1 MHGKPPRSPVSWSR
15 VSQFAIIAIAI
26 VLVAGALREI
36 GEVAV
41 PVFAALVVAL
51 TLGPASDRL
60 DRWGIPPVA
69 SSLLLVLLLCFMLV
83 GASALLSAPVA
94 YWIDQAPQIGRTLEQ
109 RLMFIIEPMQ
119 AVERFQ
125 KLIRSYFG
133 DEQALAVEMASP
145 PVGQTIIASLS
156 PALGQLLVF
165 FGALLF
171 MLIGREEI
179 QRRVVLSFDARESR
193 LKALRVVA
201 GVQRNLGR
209 YFAIVALINVGLGAI
224 SGVVF
229 AIVGLPNPIL
239 WGTLAAALNFVPYLG
254 PPVAAVLLGVAGL
267 FSFDSLPV
275 AAIPAVAFLV
285 LNFVESQFVTP
296 ALLGKRLDTD
306 PLFVFLAIVFGAW
319 LWGPAGALLATP
331 LLVIA
336 MSTYGAVAY
345 RDESVLPG

>member
-1 MHGKPPRSPVSWSR
+1 MHGKLPRNPVSWSR
-15 VSQFAIIAIAI
+15 ASQFAIIAMAV
-26 VLVAGALREI
+26 VLVAAALQAI

-51 TLGPASDRL
+51 TMGPAADRL
-60 DRWGIPPVA
+60 GRWGIPPVA
-69 SSLLLVLLLCFMLV
+69 SSLLLVVLLTLALV
-83 GASALLSAPVA
+83 AASALLSAPIA
-94 YWIDQAPQIGRTLEQ
+94 YWIDQAPQIGHTLEQ
-109 RLMFIIEPMQ
+109 RLMFIIEPLQ
-119 AVERFQ
+119 AAERFQ

-133 DEQALAVEMASP
+133 DGEALSVEMASP
-145 PVGQTIIASLS
+145 PVGQTIVSSLS
-156 PALGQLLVF
+156 PAVGQMLVF
-165 FGALLF
+165 FGTLLF
-171 MLIGREEI
+171 MLIGREHL
-179 QRRVVLSFDARESR
+179 QRRVVMAFDARESR

-201 GVQRNLGR
+201 GVQRDLGR
-209 YFAIVALINVGLGAI
+209 YFAIVALINAGLGAI

-229 AIVGLPNPIL
+229 AIAGLPNPIL
-239 WGTLAAALNFVPYLG
+239 WGTLAGALNFVPYIG
-254 PPVAAVLLGVAGL
+254 PLVAAILLGIAGL
-267 FSFDSLPV
+267 FTFDSLLF
-275 AAIPAVAFLV
+275 ASIPAGAFLV

-336 MSTYGAVAY
+336 ISTYGAVAY

>member
-1 MHGKPPRSPVSWSR
+1 
-15 VSQFAIIAIAI
+15 
-26 VLVAGALREI
+26 
-36 GEVAV
+36 
-41 PVFAALVVAL
+41 
-51 TLGPASDRL
+51 
-60 DRWGIPPVA
+60 
-69 SSLLLVLLLCFMLV
+69 
-83 GASALLSAPVA
+83 
-94 YWIDQAPQIGRTLEQ
+94 
-109 RLMFIIEPMQ
+109 
-119 AVERFQ
+119 
-125 KLIRSYFG
+125 
-133 DEQALAVEMASP
+133 MASP
-145 PVGQTIIASLS
+145 PVGQAIIASLS

-193 LKALRVVA
+193 LQALRVVA

-254 PPVAAVLLGVAGL
+254 PLVAAVLLGVAGL